1 MGVRELRLLEAR
13 RPVKVSIEIRV
24 IGSRIDSLTVMATK
38 LNQKTKVAAAEAA
51 GTVMCPNCVQKFVID
66 KMDAEAQM
74 AQ

>member
-1 MGVRELRLLEAR
+1 VGVRELRLLEAH

-38 LNQKTKVAAAEAA
+38 LNQKTKVAAAEAT